1 MRSIVLAALVATL
14 LANFAL
20 AIEPRPYRTWIL
32 PDEEEAELRLV
43 RVDGGTVELQHPT
56 GESIIIAREKLG
68 ETDKQYI
75 VDEVKLIWARIVL
88 DPKILSPV
96 NIQLIE
102 LFAGSASGAGEGP
115 FAQGITPMQMGGQEG
130 LTPGNLSEKFGVPE
144 SRTMDAGEEKG
155 VVYIVYGPIAVGSKG
170 DDDPVTW
177 LRVDRKLAADGLKK
191 RAQAALGIESTTPE
205 PRRTTP
211 TP

>member
-1 MRSIVLAALVATL
+1 MRSIVLAALIATL
-14 LANFAL
+14 LGNFAL
-20 AIEPRPYRTWIL
+20 AIEPRPYRTWTL

-68 ETDKQYI
+68 DADKQYI
-75 VDEVKLIWARIVL
+75 ADEVKLIWARIVL

-102 LFAGSASGAGEGP
+102 LFAGSASGGEGP
-115 FAQGITPMQMGGQEG
+115 FAQGISPMQMGGQVG
-130 LTPGNLSEKFGVPE
+130 LTPANLAEKFGVPE

-191 RAQAALGIESTTPE
+191 RAEAALGIEPTTPE
-205 PRRTTP
+205 PRRPTP